1 MSRAEGAGEAL
12 GKGIWRS
19 LSVIGRTVLLFFTA
33 LTRPI
38 PRVGEAVWRRVSY
51 KAIHNYH
58 KAAGGDAIALEV
70 QPSNKWDLTP
80 VKYRAPEAVEMDEK
94 PGWKA
99 RKRDKV
105 WRPSADDAQ
114 GRLGRTPVVALD
126 SDSWRSTST
135 YQARVAEAVDLG
147 ETRPL
152 YRVDEA
158 QLSAELD
165 YSQGTG
171 AVADGGQTQADIRF
185 NPRTSPVF
193 EDVIIDL
200 GSDEYDGQ
208 AVSWTKTKELM
219 HERTTTEEMAN
230 QEERGFLAGRS
241 RKDIMSLMWKLFLV
255 ASLVAIAGLIG
266 KELVAAMFGSGG
278 GDGGGGG
285 MVPLTLS
292 NLGVF

>member
-19 LSVIGRTVLLFFTA
+19 LSVIGRAVLLFFTA

-80 VKYRAPEAVEMDEK
+80 VKYREPEAVEMDEK

-152 YRVDEA
+152 YDVESAD
-158 QLSAELD
+158 LSATVQF
-165 YSQGTG
+165 QGAGGNGG
-171 AVADGGQTQADIRF
+171 AVADGGAVVNDMEFR
-185 NPRTSPVF
+185 PRDSPIF
-193 EDVIIDL
+193 EDTIIDL
-200 GSDEYDGQ
+200 SSGDFDGQ
-208 AVSWTKTKELM
+208 QVSWAKAKELFV
-219 HERTTTEEMAN
+219 ERTTTDEMEM
-230 QEERGFLAGRS
+230 QEERGFLAGRAG
-241 RKDIMSLMWKLFLV
+241 KEYAKLALKLMLI
-255 ASLVAIAGLIG
+255 AGAVAIAGLIG
-266 KELVAAMFGSGG
+266 KEVVIALLGN
-278 GDGGGGG
+278 GGGGSVNPL
-285 MVPLTLS
+285 MVG
-292 NLGVF
+292 LGLL